1 MADDPIRGPMRV
13 AVLHDHLRFI
23 GGGERVALTLAA
35 AFDADLYVTDLDP
48 ALPAR
53 AGMPS
58 GRLHEIAR
66 VPRRAPWRQDRQ
78 ARAFETA
85 EIPDYDA
92 YVLSGNW
99 AVFAAPRLRPNLWY
113 CHTPVR
119 IFYDLRDSFL
129 ASLPSI
135 QRTVARR
142 WIERRRPRYERA
154 VQDVGAIVANS
165 RNVAERI
172 ERFLHRKAAAVVY
185 PPVDVS
191 SYRFQKVGD
200 AWLTVS
206 RLSHEKRIDL
216 LVEAFRR
223 RPDQRLLV
231 VGGPQGGQSLARFV
245 RSLRP
250 PDNVGFLGEIQ
261 EPRLREL
268 YANCRGLVATAQD
281 EDFGLAPVEAMAAGK
296 AVVAVDEGG
305 FRESV
310 IPGRTGWLVPPT
322 PEAIATAIGDAAKTD
337 LEAMRPECEARA
349 REFDTSIFVNR
360 MKVLLAEA
368 AKIS

>member
-48 ALPAR
+48 ALPSR

-58 GRLHEIAR
+58 VRLHEIAR
-66 VPRRAPWRQDRQ
+66 VPRRAPLRQDRQ

-85 EIPDYDA
+85 DIPDHDA

-129 ASLPSI
+129 SSLSRI
-135 QRTVARR
+135 QRPVARR

-154 VQDVGAIVANS
+154 VQDVGTIVANS
-165 RNVAERI
+165 RNVAGRI

-200 AWLTVS
+200 TWLSVS

-223 RPDQRLLV
+223 RPDERVLV
-231 VGGPQGGQSLARFV
+231 VGGPQSGQSMARFV

-250 PDNVGFLGEIQ
+250 PDNVEFLGEI
-261 EPRLREL
+261 EENRLRKL
-268 YANCRGLVATAQD
+268 YANCRGLVASAQD
-281 EDFGLAPVEAMAAGK
+281 EDFGLAPVEAMASGK

-322 PEAIATAIGDAAKTD
+322 PEALAAAIGDAAQTD
-337 LEAMRPECEARA
+337 LEAMRSACEARA
-349 REFDTSIFVNR
+349 RDFDTSIFVDR
-360 MKVLLAEA
+360 MRLLLAETT
-368 AKIS
+368 KIS

>member
-48 ALPAR
+48 ALPSR
-53 AGMPS
+53 AGMTS
-58 GRLHEIAR
+58 VRIHEIAR
-66 VPRRAPWRQDRQ
+66 VPRRAPLRQDRQ
-78 ARAFETA
+78 ARAFETV
-85 EIPDYDA
+85 EIPDHDA
-92 YVLSGNW
+92 YLLSGNW

-119 IFYDLRDSFL
+119 IFYDLHDSFL
-129 ASLPSI
+129 SSLPPI

-154 VQDVGAIVANS
+154 IQDVGTMVANS
-165 RNVAERI
+165 RNVADRI

-185 PPVDVS
+185 PPVEVS
-191 SYRFQKVGD
+191 SYRFRKVGD
-200 AWLTVS
+200 TWLSVS

-216 LVEAFRR
+216 LVEAFRQ
-223 RPDQRLLV
+223 RPAERVLV
-231 VGGPQGGQSLARFV
+231 VGGSQGGRSMARFV

-250 PDNVGFLGEIQ
+250 PDNVSFLGEI
-261 EPRLREL
+261 EESRLREL
-268 YANCRGLVATAQD
+268 YADCRGLVATAQD
-281 EDFGLAPVEAMAAGK
+281 EDFGLAPVEAMASGK

-310 IPGRTGWLVPPT
+310 IPGKTGWLVPPT
-322 PEAIATAIGDAAKTD
+322 PEAIAAVIGHAVQVD
-337 LEAMRPECEARA
+337 LEAMRSACEARA
-349 REFDTSIFVNR
+349 RDFDTSVFVNR
-360 MKVLLAEA
+360 MKVLLAETT
-368 AKIS
+368 

>member
-1 MADDPIRGPMRV
+1 
-13 AVLHDHLRFI
+13 
-23 GGGERVALTLAA
+23 
-35 AFDADLYVTDLDP
+35 
-48 ALPAR
+48 
-53 AGMPS
+53 
-58 GRLHEIAR
+58 
-66 VPRRAPWRQDRQ
+66 
-78 ARAFETA
+78 
-85 EIPDYDA
+85 
-92 YVLSGNW
+92 
-99 AVFAAPRLRPNLWY
+99 
-113 CHTPVR
+113 
-119 IFYDLRDSFL
+119 
-129 ASLPSI
+129 
-135 QRTVARR
+135 
-142 WIERRRPRYERA
+142 
-154 VQDVGAIVANS
+154 
-165 RNVAERI
+165 VAERI
-172 ERFLHRKAAAVVY
+172 ERFLHRKASAVVY

-200 AWLTVS
+200 AWLSVS

-223 RPDQRLLV
+223 RPDERLLV

-250 PDNVGFLGEIQ
+250 PENVGFLGEIQ

-268 YANCRGLVATAQD
+268 YATCRGLVATAQD
-281 EDFGLAPVEAMAAGK
+281 EDFGLAPVEAMASGK

-360 MKVLLAEA
+360 MKVLLGEA